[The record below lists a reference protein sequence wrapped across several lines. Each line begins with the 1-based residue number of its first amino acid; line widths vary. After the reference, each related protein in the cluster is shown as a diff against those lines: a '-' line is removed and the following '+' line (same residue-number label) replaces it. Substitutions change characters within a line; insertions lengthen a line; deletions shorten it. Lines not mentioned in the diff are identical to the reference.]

1 LDFITLENF
10 YFRPLHGERHTRLL
24 NWHYDQPG
32 MVLITGGNG
41 SGKSSLAQL
50 LAGCW
55 FPEFMTPD
63 NGGEGRASLL
73 GIEVG
78 QMLLA
83 ERAQHIQLV
92 QQSPYLQFSGCTFSV
107 EEEVAFGPENLCLG
121 EADIMARI
129 DAALTLT
136 DCQPLRYRHPV
147 ALSGGEAQRVVIACA
162 LAMQPRI
169 LLLDE
174 AFSRLTAQAAR
185 TLLARLQ
192 RWAAERQALV
202 ILLERKSTPFLD
214 YCQHGWQLRD
224 GELEQIC

>member
-1 LDFITLENF
+1 MLSS
-10 YFRPLHGERHTRLL
+10 TRLL
-24 NWHYDQPG
+24 NWRYDQPG

-63 NGGEGRASLL
+63 YYGEGRAFLL

-78 QMLLA
+78 KMLLA

-107 EEEVAFGPENLCLG
+107 EEEVAFGPENLCLS
-121 EADIMARI
+121 EKDILARV

-162 LAMQPRI
+162 LAMQPRL

-174 AFSRLTAQAAR
+174 AFSRLTAQATR

-192 RWAAERQALV
+192 AWATEQQALV
-202 ILLERKSTPFLD
+202 IILERKSEPFRD
-214 YCQHGWQLRD
+214 YCQHGWRLHA
-224 GELEQIC
+224 GELLSVC